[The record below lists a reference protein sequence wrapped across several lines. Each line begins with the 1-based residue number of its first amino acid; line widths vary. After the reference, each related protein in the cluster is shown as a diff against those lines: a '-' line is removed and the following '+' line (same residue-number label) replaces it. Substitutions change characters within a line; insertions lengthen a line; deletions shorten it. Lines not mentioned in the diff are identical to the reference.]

1 MELNAYNEMQKIW
14 SNITTAENV
23 RDHTFDPESFKKLL
37 DIFHVGQY
45 YYFIVN
51 VRKVE
56 YEMFSPEVETVL
68 GYTPE
73 QMTMPF
79 ITSKMHPEDLLH
91 YLNFEVAITNFFNK
105 ISGEKLFK
113 YKVQHDFRVQKANG
127 EYIRVLNQFVIIQHD
142 AENVRTFVVNTDI
155 THLKKDPR
163 PVLSFIGLDGEPSYF
178 NVDVENIFNH
188 TKELFSKRELDV
200 VRLLAKGKSS
210 GEISNALNISKYT
223 VDSHRKNMLR
233 KTGAK
238 STNEIISIAFNN
250 GWI

>member
-14 SNITTAENV
+14 STITKEENV
-23 RDHTFDPESFKKLL
+23 KDHSFDLMAFKSLL

-68 GYTPE
+68 GYSPE
-73 QMTMPF
+73 EITVPF
-79 ITSKMHPEDLLH
+79 ITAKMHPEDLPH
-91 YLNFEVAITNFFNK
+91 YLNFEVAITNFFSK
-105 ISGEKLFK
+105 ISGERLFK

-142 AENVRTFVVNTDI
+142 ADNVRTFVVNTDI
-155 THLKKDPR
+155 THLKKDPK
-163 PVLSFIGLDGEPSYF
+163 PVLSFIGLDGEPSYM
-178 NVDVENIFNH
+178 NVDVENVFNK
-188 TKELFSKRELDV
+188 TRELFTKRELDV

-210 GEISNALNISKYT
+210 GEISDTLNISKYT
-223 VDSHRKNMLR
+223 VDSHRKNILK
-233 KTGAK
+233 KTDAK
-238 STNEIISIAFNN
+238 STNEVIGIAFNN